1 MYKLH
6 RLTSTELTFVLANGG
21 HNAGVVSEPGHA
33 NRHYAMLTSKPGD
46 PVRDPLAWQ
55 AHARQHQGSWW
66 TAWHAWLLAR
76 GTHAQVPARRIDPG
90 VALCDAPGTYVMVRY
105 ND

>member
-1 MYKLH
+1 VYKLH
-6 RLTSTELTFVLANGG
+6 RLTSTELTFVLTNGG

-46 PVRDPLAWQ
+46 PVRDPHAWQ

-90 VALCDAPGTYVMVRY
+90 AALCDAPGTYVMVRY